1 MTGWSWRVWTV
12 SNVTNS
18 SVSFTFYDPG
28 QSPLPHSIN
37 YSHHI
42 LADTDNLRLP
52 IELVGGFPGSV
63 LAELTYSLLPGGVW
77 DIVLNAN
84 ASSRTRK
91 TSLSDP

>member
-1 MTGWSWRVWTV
+1 MRSRARASPRDAAATARTLDRVATLVV
-12 SNVTNS
+12 SGV
-18 SVSFTFYDPG
+18 P
-28 QSPLPHSIN
+28 PPR
-37 YSHHI
+37 
-42 LADTDNLRLP
+42 AW
-52 IELVGGFPGSV
+52 ELVGGFPGSV